1 MSLVACTHDL
11 ANIIDR
17 ENSKQYSFNEL
28 SDNWIGM
35 DLFSTTYGELV
46 QCKYRLFVQYGELVQ
61 CKYRLFD
68 RHQDRKKIW

>member
-17 ENSKQYSFNEL
+17 ENSIQYSFNEL

-35 DLFSTTYGELV
+35 DLVSMVNLFNVSTNYLIDTKTER
-46 QCKYRLFVQYGELVQ
+46 KY
-61 CKYRLFD
+61 D
-68 RHQDRKKIW
+68 T

>member
-28 SDNWIGM
+28 SDN
-35 DLFSTTYGELV
+35 
-46 QCKYRLFVQYGELVQ
+46 
-61 CKYRLFD
+61 
-68 RHQDRKKIW
+68 